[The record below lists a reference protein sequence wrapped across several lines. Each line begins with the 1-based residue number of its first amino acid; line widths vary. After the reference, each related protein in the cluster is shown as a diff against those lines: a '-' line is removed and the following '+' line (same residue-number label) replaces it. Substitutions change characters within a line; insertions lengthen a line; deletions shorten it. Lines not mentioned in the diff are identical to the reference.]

1 MDSAICIKCHLRKT
15 DGATHNQPKICG
27 SIHNAMGGFTK
38 SEHPHMED
46 WSMKSSLWDA
56 HDQMTEL

>member
-1 MDSAICIKCHLRKT
+1 MSGFSNMYKLRKT

-27 SIHNAMGGFTK
+27 IIHNAMGGFTK

-46 WSMKSSLWDA
+46 WSLKCSPCGCSD
-56 HDQMTEL
+56 D